1 MSSRASAGP
10 DAGIDARP
18 DAGISA
24 DTATGIAGAA
34 PTAAAP
40 DGTEERI
47 LVAAEQ
53 CLARLGLARLSLT
66 DVAAQAGVSRGAVYL
81 HFADRRALIDAVL
94 TRAAS
99 LFVSRCAETLSRHR
113 TLADQVA
120 EAAVF
125 IRGHQGDKVLTLRLP
140 ADEESMFATLLTT
153 RLERVLEE
161 WVDFWIPYLRAAE
174 ERGEL
179 RAGVDHRQ
187 ASEWIVRMM
196 LSFAIMPAVSFDAE
210 RPAQVRA
217 FVRSFVVD
225 GLGPRPETNSL
236 DGSEPDNAEVIPTTR
251 K

>member
-10 DAGIDARP
+10 DTGLYAGLDAR
-18 DAGISA
+18 
-24 DTATGIAGAA
+24 IAGAS

-47 LVAAEQ
+47 LVAAEL

-99 LFVSRCAETLSRHR
+99 RFVTSCAETLSRHR

-125 IRGHQGDKVLTLRLP
+125 IREHQGDKVLSLRLP
-140 ADEESMFATLLTT
+140 ADEESLFATLLTT
-153 RLERVLEE
+153 RLERVVEE
-161 WVDFWIPYLRAAE
+161 WVDFWIPYLTAAG

-179 RAGVDHRQ
+179 RDGVDHRQ
-187 ASEWIVRMM
+187 AAEWIVRMM

-210 RPAQVRA
+210 RPAEVRA
-217 FVRSFVVD
+217 FVRSFIVD
-225 GLGPRPETNSL
+225 GLGPRPETN
-236 DGSEPDNAEVIPTTR
+236 PATP

>member
-1 MSSRASAGP
+1 MSSRAGAGV
-10 DAGIDARP
+10 
-18 DAGISA
+18 
-24 DTATGIAGAA
+24 AGAPRPA
-34 PTAAAP
+34 VAS

-47 LVAAEQ
+47 LAAAEL

-94 TRAAS
+94 TRAAGR
-99 LFVSRCAETLSRHR
+99 FVARCAETVRRHR
-113 TLADQVA
+113 TLVDQVA

-125 IRGHQGDKVLTLRLP
+125 IREHQADQVLTLRLP
-140 ADEESMFATLLTT
+140 ADEESLFATLLTT
-153 RLERVLEE
+153 RLERVVEE
-161 WVDFWIPYLRAAE
+161 WVDFWLPYLAAAG

-179 RAGVDHRQ
+179 RDGVDHRR

-210 RPAQVRA
+210 RPAEVRA
-217 FVRSFVVD
+217 FVRSFIVD
-225 GLGPRPETNSL
+225 GLGPRPETN
-236 DGSEPDNAEVIPTTR
+236 PATP

>member
-1 MSSRASAGP
+1 
-10 DAGIDARP
+10 
-18 DAGISA
+18 
-24 DTATGIAGAA
+24 
-34 PTAAAP
+34 
-40 DGTEERI
+40 
-47 LVAAEQ
+47 
-53 CLARLGLARLSLT
+53 
-66 DVAAQAGVSRGAVYL
+66 VYL

-99 LFVSRCAETLSRHR
+99 RFVSGCAETLSRHR

-125 IRGHQGDKVLTLRLP
+125 IREHQGDKVLSLRLP
-140 ADEESMFATLLTT
+140 ADEESLLATLLTT
-153 RLERVLEE
+153 RLERVVEE

-210 RPAQVRA
+210 RPALVRA
-217 FVRSFVVD
+217 FVRSFIVD
-225 GLGPRPETNSL
+225 GLGPRPGTNPT
-236 DGSEPDNAEVIPTTR
+236 DRCEPAHTVVNPATR